1 MNWFI
6 VYEDLDMILKVMWW
20 GGKKTFV
27 YCLKVIC
34 IIEPIKSFFIYD
46 FIIHWCWFQKTSF
59 ETDSCC
65 QIPFAFKPLVLMGV
79 FIFSKKLKRSLAFL
93 PFLDFAGAFS
103 VVQRFQ
109 TCAFL
114 INTVYDAEKHTWG
127 GFCKRPP
134 WHWVGENRAED
145 GRALA
150 RRSLIS

>member
-1 MNWFI
+1 MR
-6 VYEDLDMILKVMWW
+6 V
-20 GGKKTFV
+20 KTFV

-34 IIEPIKSFFIYD
+34 IIEPIKSFFIFN

-65 QIPFAFKPLVLMGV
+65 QILSAFKPLVLMGV
-79 FIFSKKLKRSLAFL
+79 FIFVKAKKELSFSTLL
-93 PFLDFAGAFS
+93 NFAGAFS
-103 VVQRFQ
+103 VVKVPDG
-109 TCAFL
+109 AFL
-114 INTVYDAEKHTWG
+114 INTVYEAEEHTLG

-134 WHWVGENRAED
+134 CHWVGEENRAEE